1 MAVEEAF
8 LEPLQTLLKRP
19 GQFDQIIIRIPL
31 AIEESIDA
39 LSREASDYTN
49 NRYIVKET
57 ADDGGR
63 HLTVYA
69 ERDEDGNSP
78 YHKQIVTNFMGWRCV
93 WFIVPRDYIDFMM
106 ELEQ

>member
-1 MAVEEAF
+1 MAYKSNWKSDKISIEEA
-8 LEPLQTLLKRP
+8 
-19 GQFDQIIIRIPL
+19 
-31 AIEESIDA
+31 IDA

-69 ERDEDGNSP
+69 ERDEDGNNP